1 MARLPLKRPLLLLAG
16 VLVLLVSCGNPS
28 TPSANSSPGTSQS
41 HGPIIDA
48 IRQRGV
54 LNIGVDDDPPWS
66 FATATSSTGAGA
78 IPDMMIEFAKREG
91 IAKTNLVALPFS
103 SFIGAL
109 QSGRI
114 DVVGDTMTPTAQRA
128 LVISFPNDCVYN
140 PGGLIVRSG
149 NPLKLH
155 QHTDFNNGVKVA
167 TQEGTLYVK
176 QLEADQAKGQ
186 SIKIITF
193 PADNDVINA
202 VTSGQ
207 ADAGLLDAT
216 AAQYGKKQNSSLQF
230 DVVTDFKD
238 PRGRSVSDPGFAH
251 TPNDLLDAWN
261 KDFQAMSAD
270 GTIDRILEK
279 YGLTPSIYVANPA
292 DPKYNA
298 NV

>member
-1 MARLPLKRPLLLLAG
+1 MIPLLLKRPFLMIASVAVLLAG
-16 VLVLLVSCGNPS
+16 CGNPS
-28 TPSANSSPGTSQS
+28 SPSANTSPGANWS
-41 HGPIIDA
+41 HGPVIDA
-48 IRQRGV
+48 IRQKGV

-78 IPDMMIEFAKREG
+78 IPDMMKEFAKREG
-91 IAKTNLVALPFS
+91 IPQTNLVALPFS

-128 LVISFPNDCVYN
+128 LVISFPNNCVYN

-149 NPLKLH
+149 NPMNLH
-155 QHTDFNNGVKVA
+155 QHSDFNNGVKVA
-167 TQEGTLYVK
+167 TQEGTLYAK

-186 SIKIITF
+186 NIKIITF
-193 PADNDVINA
+193 PGDNDVINA

-207 ADAGLLDAT
+207 ADAGLMDAT
-216 AAQYGKKQNSSLQF
+216 AAQYAKKQNSSLQF
-230 DVVTDFKD
+230 DVVTDFRD

-270 GTIDRILEK
+270 GTIDRILQK

-292 DPKYNA
+292 DPQYTQNP
-298 NV
+298 